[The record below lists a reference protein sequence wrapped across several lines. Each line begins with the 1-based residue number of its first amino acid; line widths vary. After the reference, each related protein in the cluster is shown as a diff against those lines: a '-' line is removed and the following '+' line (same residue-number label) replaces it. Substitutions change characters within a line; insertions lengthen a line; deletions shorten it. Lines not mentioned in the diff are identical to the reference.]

1 MRFVEIGNGQSRK
14 NSLVAGDNAKEKSR
28 SFSIRKRYVVFFIV
42 FFVLCLLRK
51 VFREVLRKLKE
62 IESFKQK

>member
-1 MRFVEIGNGQSRK
+1 MRFVEIDNGQSRK

-28 SFSIRKRYVVFFIV
+28 SFSIRKRHVVFFIV

-51 VFREVLRKLKE
+51 VLREVLRKLKE